1 MNNTRKPVFSLSSI
15 GTLLLAAAGV
25 FSASNSVSAANDQTL
40 SQASAGDLVTLS
52 DFNFSVPSI
61 PLKIAPAQ
69 GQAQLLLSD
78 NPEYT
83 STNGVLL
90 REAVEPGTVRLYI
103 YQVISGS
110 TPKVITSVIRNL
122 SSSPMKV
129 SFSKCARVKPSAA
142 YNRVAQDAL
151 DIFLSGSMTC
161 NGFTVP
167 PNGKAVIDSGL
178 EKFSATNDQL
188 THGIYEFDVDQPAV
202 VTVFARDTWQNSV
215 SVVDNLPIL
224 PRNENGAGRGRFPV
238 SNFTVESA
246 AVDSTSGP
254 FQFIVADGQT
264 DHWVAGNDT
273 LAGISGVE
281 NVGNYGTFY
290 RFRIKYTT
298 SDGRGLALVVTNP
311 TGGNDMCRYLATA
324 MGVSS
329 PDGLVPAQTVRIP
342 NGDEMLNV
350 NPDVV
355 VIQKLPPLTAGRTG
369 TVDLLYS
376 PPGAACLPTPLV
388 FVPYKQ

>member
-1 MNNTRKPVFSLSSI
+1 MMKPVFPRKNTPLL
-15 GTLLLAAAGV
+15 GTLLLAAAQLLSLNT
-25 FSASNSVSAANDQTL
+25 SAMAGNDETL
-40 SQASAGDLVTLS
+40 SYASAGDLITLGG
-52 DFNFSVPSI
+52 FNFEVPSV
-61 PLKIAPAQ
+61 PLKIAPAA

-103 YQVISGS
+103 YQVISGA

-122 SSSPMKV
+122 SASPMKV
-129 SFSKCARVKPSAA
+129 SFAKCARVRPSAA
-142 YNRVAQDAL
+142 YNKVAQDAL
-151 DIFLSGSMTC
+151 DIFMAGSMTC

-178 EKFSATNDQL
+178 EKYSATNDQL

-215 SVVDNLPIL
+215 NVVDTLPIL
-224 PRNENGAGRGRFPV
+224 PRNENGAGRGRFPT
-238 SNFTVESA
+238 SNFTVESPVLDTA
-246 AVDSTSGP
+246 EGAK
-254 FQFIVADGQT
+254 QFLVADGQA
-264 DHWVAGNDT
+264 DHWVVGNDT
-273 LAGISGVE
+273 LAAISGVE

-290 RFRIKYTT
+290 RFRVKYTS

-311 TGGNDMCRYLATA
+311 TGGNAMCQYLATA
-324 MGVSS
+324 MQVSS
-329 PDGLVPAQTVRIP
+329 PDGLVPNQTLRIP
-342 NGDEMLNV
+342 NGDAMLSLT
-350 NPDVV
+350 PDVV
-355 VIQKLPPLTAGRTG
+355 LIQKLPALEAGRTG
-369 TVDLLYS
+369 TFDLLYS

-388 FVPYKQ
+388 FIPYKQ